1 MKELIVTFEKIGHNG
16 VSIGYFNHK
25 VVFAYGILPHE
36 KAKIRIFKEK
46 HNFIEGELIEIIEK
60 SPYRIEEKEKH
71 YLSCSPWQTFDY
83 RYQIEL
89 KNNLLKEIYNRFFQK
104 SVELNG
110 FFESPEIFGY
120 RTKMEF
126 VFDEDESGIAL
137 AFHKRGDFL
146 RKEKLFQGCVLLDK
160 ESNSIVLDFINFLNK
175 EKIEKP
181 KSLIVRKSKRFDD
194 LIFNLLVKKKEYNHA
209 VYKNEKISGF
219 IVSYSRPQSPAS
231 VIDEILITKG
241 KNFLREKILNQ
252 EFQYGFN
259 NFFQNNIQLFEK
271 ALILMKE
278 NSSDFNK
285 IVDLYCG
292 VGVIGVSLSDYA
304 KKIVGIDL
312 DQNAIH
318 YAEIN
323 AKLNN
328 ASHFQAL
335 AAKSEKVA
343 LQHLENADLLILD
356 PPRAGIHKNV
366 IKAILQ
372 HQPKY
377 IFYLACNPLTQVR
390 DINYLK
396 EFYQLEKIYGFDFY
410 PNTPHLES
418 LAILKK
424 V

>member
-25 VVFAYGILPHE
+25 VVFAYGILPNE
-36 KAKIRIFKEK
+36 KAKIRIIKEK
-46 HNFIEGELIEIIEK
+46 HNFIEGELIEILEK
-60 SPYRIEEKEKH
+60 SPHRIEPKEDH
-71 YLSCSPWQTFDY
+71 YLICSPWQTFNY
-83 RYQIEL
+83 GYQIEL
-89 KNNLLKEIYNRFFQK
+89 KKNLLKEIYNRFFQK
-104 SVELNG
+104 EIELNG

-126 VFDEDESGIAL
+126 VFDEDENGLSL

-146 RKEKLFQGCVLLDK
+146 RKEKLLQGCILLDK
-160 ESNSIVLDFINFLNK
+160 ESNQIVLDFVQFLNK
-175 EKIEKP
+175 EKIEKL
-181 KSLIVRKSKRFDD
+181 KSLIVRKSKNFND
-194 LIFNLLVKKKEYNHA
+194 LVFNLLIKKKEYNHSI
-209 VYKNEKISGF
+209 YSNEKLSGF
-219 IVSYSRPQSPAS
+219 IVGYSRPQSPAS

-259 NFFQNNIQLFEK
+259 NFFQNNIPLFEK

-278 NSSDFNK
+278 NVLDFNK
-285 IVDLYCG
+285 IIDLYCG
-292 VGVIGVSLSDYA
+292 VGVIGISLSDYA
-304 KKIVGIDL
+304 KKIVGVDL

-356 PPRAGIHKNV
+356 PPRAGIHRNV

-372 HQPKY
+372 CLPKY
-377 IFYLACNPLTQVR
+377 IFYLACNPLTQAR

-396 EFYQLEKIYGFDFY
+396 EFYKLEKIYGFDFY

-418 LAILKK
+418 LVILKK

>member
-16 VSIGYFNHK
+16 VSIGHFNHK

-36 KAKIRIFKEK
+36 KAKIRILKEK
-46 HNFIEGELIEIIEK
+46 HNFIEGELIEILEK
-60 SPYRIEEKEKH
+60 SPHRIEPKEDH
-71 YLSCSPWQTFDY
+71 YLICSPWQTFAY
-83 RYQIEL
+83 SYQVEL
-89 KNNLLKEIYNRFFQK
+89 KKNLLKEIYNHFFQK
-104 SVELNG
+104 EIELNG

-126 VFDEDESGIAL
+126 VFDEDENGIFL

-146 RKEKLFQGCVLLDK
+146 RKQKLPQGCILLDR
-160 ESNSIVLDFINFLNK
+160 ESNDTVLDFINFLNK
-175 EKIEKP
+175 EKIEKL
-181 KSLIVRKSKRFDD
+181 KSLIVRKSKNFDD
-194 LIFNLLVKKKEYNHA
+194 LIFNLLSKKKEYHHSIYNNR
-209 VYKNEKISGF
+209 KLSGF

-231 VIDEILITKG
+231 VIDEILITNG
-241 KNFLREKILNQ
+241 RNFLREKILKQ

-259 NFFQNNIQLFEK
+259 NFFQNNISLFEK
-271 ALILMKE
+271 ALSLMR
-278 NSSDFNK
+278 NNASDFNK

-292 VGVIGVSLSDYA
+292 AGVIGISLSDYA
-304 KKIVGIDL
+304 KKIVGVDL

-328 ASHFQAL
+328 VAHFQAL
-335 AAKSEKVA
+335 AAKSERVA

-356 PPRAGIHKNV
+356 PPRAGVHKNV

-372 HQPKY
+372 RLPKY
-377 IFYLACNPLTQVR
+377 IFYLACNPLTQAR
-390 DINYLK
+390 DVDCLK
-396 EFYQLEKIYGFDFY
+396 DHYQLEKIYGLDFY

-418 LAILKK
+418 LVILKK